1 MAIEDYFVSCVKKRP
16 LTTLNT
22 YGKPVSTYTDTPAL
36 GYLGSVSS
44 ALTSEA
50 GALTLISKFK
60 FYSDDFDWQVG
71 DLVEYE
77 DFTYIIVSPPKNTAH
92 RDHHCKLEVKE
103 FKNVTNS
110 N

>member
-1 MAIEDYFVSCVKKRP
+1 MAIEDYFISCIKKRP
-16 LTTLNT
+16 ITNLNG
-22 YGKPVSTYTDTPAL
+22 YGKPVNIYTDIQIL
-36 GYLGSVSS
+36 GYLGSSS
-44 ALTSEA
+44 SSLNQEA
-50 GALTLISKFK
+50 GALTIISKFK

-77 DFTYIIVSPPKNTAH
+77 GFTYAIVSPPKNTAH
-92 RDHHCKLEVKE
+92 RFHHCKLEVKE